1 MRRFLFVI
9 LAGAISAGVAVGF
22 SHALTNW
29 TPCRGEG
36 LACSLDGTTGTFLA
50 LTMVVL
56 SMLVFGLVLAFRPTT
71 RAIFLALIGL
81 LMPVELWAL
90 MTVQYSMQ
98 INGGLNFG
106 WRAVQ
111 QFLQLVGTPT
121 IAVIIQ
127 WAILRILIV
136 PRNPSAQGG

>member
-56 SMLVFGLVLAFRPTT
+56 SMLVFGL
-71 RAIFLALIGL
+71 
-81 LMPVELWAL
+81 
-90 MTVQYSMQ
+90 
-98 INGGLNFG
+98 NFG